1 MFTTPSTFMYGMNVK
16 MKLVPRT
23 TALDDLFPN
32 IEDFIVQSKPF
43 DTADEAVAS
52 AKGIMNDLTEQINS
66 VSDTKY
72 KHFLEINP
80 KIGGVETIS
89 KEWGVH
95 DIAKLW
101 IVPETAN
108 LQSNEAITALGVAQI
123 VEVQSAPVLTS

>member
-32 IEDFIVQSKPF
+32 MEDFVVQSRAF

-52 AKGIMNDLTEQINS
+52 AKGIMDDLTEQINIA
-66 VSDTKY
+66 SDTKY

-89 KEWGVH
+89 KEWGVN
-95 DIAKLW
+95 DIAKIW
-101 IVPETAN
+101 MVPETAN

-123 VEVQSAPVLTS
+123 VEVHSAPVLTS